1 MSRILNVLI
10 LFLLSSTAQA
20 GAVDDLLDKMMAAM
34 KTNNYEGTLVI
45 RQQDKLQVM
54 HVKHGMDKNGMW
66 ESLES
71 LSGEPRQVIRQN
83 NKVTT
88 IFPLR
93 KLITVSSNQNAFPLH
108 PQLPENR
115 LVLKKLYN
123 LKLVGEDRVAK
134 KDTQILAVIPK
145 DKFRYGY
152 KYWLDKKTGLLLKCD
167 LLNEQGQVIE
177 QLMFS
182 DLNVLPGA
190 SRTHSLID
198 QASEYKRIDLDQS
211 EGNNNIADQS
221 KAAQTSIQWDAK
233 KLPAGF
239 VLIRAEVKNSSHGDG
254 LVQHFT
260 YSDGMSSVSVFAE
273 RHRPDEMALKGISQM
288 GAVNAFGLPV
298 KDYHVTAIG
307 EVPVATVRMIAE
319 SAYFTGQQNSAKNHD

>member
-1 MSRILNVLI
+1 MQQVLNVLI

-20 GAVDDLLDKMMAAM
+20 DAVDALLDKMMVAM
-34 KTNNYEGTLVI
+34 KTNNYEGTLII

-83 NKVTT
+83 KKVTT

-115 LVLKKLYN
+115 LVLKKLYY
-123 LKLVGEDRVAK
+123 LKLAGNDRVAK
-134 KDTQILAVIPK
+134 KDTQILSVIPK
-145 DKFRYGY
+145 DRFRYGY

-167 LLNEQGQVIE
+167 LLDEQGQVIE

-182 DLNVLPGA
+182 DLNVLPG
-190 SRTHSLID
+190 SSQPHSLID
-198 QASEYKRIDLDQS
+198 KASKYKLVDLDQT
-211 EGNNNIADQS
+211 EGDNNVAGQNGAVQAEI
-221 KAAQTSIQWDAK
+221 KWNAQ

-239 VLIRAEVKNSSHGDG
+239 VLTRTAVKNSSHSKG
-254 LVQHFT
+254 LVRHFT
-260 YSDGMSSVSVFAE
+260 YSDGMSSVSVFVE
-273 RHRPDEMALKGISQM
+273 RHMPDEMALKGASKM
-288 GAVNAFGLPV
+288 GAVNAFGLPLS
-298 KDYHVTAIG
+298 DYHVTAIG
-307 EVPVATVRMIAE
+307 EVPVATARMIAE
-319 SAYFTGQQNSAKNHD
+319 SAYFAGRQGVIKNHD